1 MQNIKSLQH
10 PLIKHLV
17 KLRDNKSYRLE
28 CQAALISGTKLI
40 LELSK
45 THRFKTLLVVEGNSA
60 PREIRAETIVFVTEE
75 IMKKITLLQKPEP
88 FAAEIPLP
96 SYGALPKG
104 KDLLILD
111 RISDPGNLGN
121 LLRTAFAL
129 GWESIFLTTHT
140 VDPFNDKALRA
151 AKGATF
157 HLNIQIGSYEEI
169 EKLLSTHS
177 LSLLIAEV
185 GGTPLAQYKPKHP
198 IALVLGNEAHGS
210 DPRLQSKG
218 EKIAIP
224 IDPKME
230 SLNVSSAGA
239 ILMFHLKNGCS
250 Q

>member
-28 CQAALISGTKLI
+28 CRMALVSGTKLI
-40 LELSK
+40 FELSK
-45 THRFKTLLVVEGNSA
+45 VHHFKTLLIIEGN
-60 PREIRAETIVFVTEE
+60 PVPKEIRAETIVFVTEE
-75 IMKKITLLQKPEP
+75 IMKKVTFLQKPEP

-96 SYGALPKG
+96 SYTELPKG

-111 RISDPGNLGN
+111 QISDPGNLGN
-121 LLRTAFAL
+121 LLRTALAL
-129 GWESIFLTTHT
+129 GWESVFLTTHT

-169 EKLLSTHS
+169 EKLISTHS
-177 LSLLIAEV
+177 FSLVIAEMD
-185 GGTPLAQYKPKHP
+185 GTPLAQYTPEHP

-210 DPRLQSKG
+210 HPSLRSKG
-218 EKIAIP
+218 KKIAIP

-239 ILMFHLKNGCS
+239 ILMFQLKNGCKK
-250 Q
+250 